1 MGEAEAPAI
10 ALAGNPNVGKST
22 VFNALTGLRQHTGNW
37 AGKTVGSAQ
46 GRWEFQGRAYQL
58 VDLPGCV
65 SLLSQAGEERAA
77 REYLLSG
84 QAQAVVVVCDATC
97 LERGLSLVLQVL
109 EITARVVVCVNLMD
123 EAQRKGIRVDL
134 ERLSQRLGVP
144 VVGCAARG
152 GRGLPQLKEAGLV
165 LTGAGATYP
174 YGRDPQDSNLRIA
187 PSYPSVG
194 ELKTAIDLFC
204 TCALLA
210 AVEKRLEA

>member
-109 EITARVVVCVNLMD
+109 EITARAVVCVNLLD

-152 GRGLPQLKEAGLV
+152 GRGLPQLKEAV
-165 LTGAGATYP
+165 AQAAAGAAAASPSRCAIPRRWRPLWTAWRRCSAARA
-174 YGRDPQDSNLRIA
+174 GRIPA
-187 PSYPSVG
+187 GTP
-194 ELKTAIDLFC
+194 
-204 TCALLA
+204 CAF
-210 AVEKRLEA
+210 

>member
-65 SLLSQAGEERAA
+65 SLLSQTGEERAA

-109 EITARVVVCVNLMD
+109 EITARVVVCVNLLD

-134 ERLSQRLGVP
+134 ERLSQKLGVP

-152 GRGLPQLKEAGLV
+152 GRGLPQLKEAV
-165 LTGAGATYP
+165 AQAAAGR
-174 YGRDPQDSNLRIA
+174 GG
-187 PSYPSVG
+187 SVP
-194 ELKTAIDLFC
+194 
-204 TCALLA
+204 
-210 AVEKRLEA
+210 

>member
-1 MGEAEAPAI
+1 MGEAETPAI

-109 EITARVVVCVNLMD
+109 EITARAVVCVNLLD

-134 ERLSQRLGVP
+134 ERLSQKLGVP
-144 VVGCAARG
+144 VVGTSAGR
-152 GRGLPQLKEAGLV
+152 GRGLEELLDNYLV
-165 LTGAGATYP
+165 KLTDRALTPEESAKVSELLHTLSDFERIGDHATNIAEWVEFSIT
-174 YGRDPQDSNLRIA
+174 GIHKDSQ
-187 PSYPSVG
+187 V
-194 ELKTAIDLFC
+194 
-204 TCALLA
+204 
-210 AVEKRLEA
+210 